1 MNSSHG
7 CNAEH
12 AIGVRLTTILPAM
25 ARAGALEPTRLP
37 RVAGLTG
44 DRTATAIRGCVELI
58 HAAQRAQGT
67 PAAWWIVNAGPKT
80 TAYGERSWPLMYRGR
95 WNKPAWRRLFRSTG
109 LV

>member
-1 MNSSHG
+1 ML
-7 CNAEH
+7 AR
-12 AIGVRLTTILPAM
+12 RLTTMLPAM
-25 ARAGALEPTRLP
+25 TLAEAVETTRIH

-67 PAAWWIVNAGPKT
+67 PAAWWIVNAGRKT
-80 TAYGERSWPLMYRGR
+80 TAYRERSWPLMYRGR
-95 WNKPAWRRLFRSTG
+95 WNKPAGRRLFRSTG